1 MRGCANVNVSSGRR
15 ATDGQKEQGLT
26 VVQKSASVFKQ
37 GAWLALVVVVTAAV
51 LTHGRQWQLPDRYNP
66 WALLNVTEAPGWL
79 TRYKLERLDASPA
92 LCLSVLEQTTVQF
105 KPVADRA
112 TGSDC
117 GFDNAVR
124 IERTS
129 MEVSSPFTLS
139 CPAAV
144 SLALWERHAL
154 QPTAQTMLGSSV
166 RRMDHYGS
174 YACRNVYGREGGQRS
189 QHATANALDVAGFVL
204 EDGRR
209 ISVAAH
215 WGGDDE
221 RAAFLRSIHNQA
233 CGFFD
238 SVFGPEYNAAHAD
251 HLHLDR
257 GPYRLCR

>member
-1 MRGCANVNVSSGRR
+1 
-15 ATDGQKEQGLT
+15 L
-26 VVQKSASVFKQ
+26 
-37 GAWLALVVVVTAAV
+37 GAWLFLVVVIAAAV
-51 LTHGRQWQLPDRYNP
+51 LAHGRQWQVPDRHNP
-66 WALLNVTEAPGWL
+66 WATLSIEETPGWL
-79 TRYKLERLDASPA
+79 TRYKLERLDDAPA
-92 LCLSVLEQTTVQF
+92 LCLAVLEKATMRF
-105 KPVADRA
+105 KPVADRVTA
-112 TGSDC
+112 PGCS
-117 GFDNAVR
+117 FNNAVR

-129 MEVSSPFTLS
+129 AQVGEPFTLS

-154 QPTAQTMLGSSV
+154 QPTAQSMLGSNV
-166 RRMDHYGS
+166 RIIQHYGS
-174 YACRNVYGREGGQRS
+174 FACRNVYGREGGQRS
-189 QHATANALDVAGFVL
+189 QHATADALDVAGFVL

-209 ISVAAH
+209 ITVAAH
-215 WGGDDE
+215 WRGDDQ

>member
-1 MRGCANVNVSSGRR
+1 MVTA
-15 ATDGQKEQGLT
+15 
-26 VVQKSASVFKQ
+26 KSTSVFKLF
-37 GAWLALVVVVTAAV
+37 ALLALLAVLAAV
-51 LTHGRQWQLPDRYNP
+51 LLHGRQWQVPDRHNP
-66 WALLNVTEAPGWL
+66 WAPLRIDEVPGWL
-79 TRYKLERLDASPA
+79 TRYKLARLDDAPA
-92 LCLSVLEQTTVQF
+92 VCLATLEQATMRF

-112 TGSDC
+112 VGPGC

-129 MEVSSPFTLS
+129 VQVGEPFTLS

-154 QPTAQTMLGSSV
+154 QPAAKSMLGSSV
-166 RRMDHYGS
+166 RRIEHYGS
-174 YACRNVYGREGGQRS
+174 FACRNVNGRDGGRRS
-189 QHATANALDVAGFVL
+189 QHATADALDVAGFVL

-209 ISVAAH
+209 ITVGSH
-215 WGGDDE
+215 WRGDDE
-221 RAAFLRSIHNQA
+221 RSAFLRRIHQQA

-251 HLHLDR
+251 HFHLDR

>member
-1 MRGCANVNVSSGRR
+1 M
-15 ATDGQKEQGLT
+15 T
-26 VVQKSASVFKQ
+26 VAGKSASVFKQ
-37 GAWLALVVVVTAAV
+37 GVWLALVVAVTAAV
-51 LTHGRQWQLPDRYNP
+51 LTHGRQWQLPDRHNP
-66 WALLNVTEAPGWL
+66 WARLSIAEVPGWL
-79 TRYKLERLDASPA
+79 TRYKLERLDGAPA
-92 LCLSVLEQTTVQF
+92 ICLTVLAQATMQF
-105 KPVADRA
+105 TPVTDRVM
-112 TGSDC
+112 GSGC

-129 MEVSSPFTLS
+129 VEVGDPFTLS

-154 QPTAQTMLGSSV
+154 QPAAQSMLGSNV

-174 YACRNVYGREGGQRS
+174 FACRNVYGREGGQRS
-189 QHATANALDVAGFVL
+189 QHATADALDVAGFVL

-209 ISVAAH
+209 ITVAAH
-215 WGGDDE
+215 WRGDDE
-221 RAAFLRSIHNQA
+221 RAAFLHRIHGQA

-238 SVFGPEYNAAHAD
+238 SVFGPDYNAAHAD

>member
-1 MRGCANVNVSSGRR
+1 MESKSRSGSNWR
-15 ATDGQKEQGLT
+15 A
-26 VVQKSASVFKQ
+26 VAV
-37 GAWLALVVVVTAAV
+37 WLMLAAAVTAAV
-51 LTHGRQWQLPDRYNP
+51 KTHGTHWQLPDRHNP
-66 WALLNVTEAPGWL
+66 WAPLSVDEAPGWL
-79 TRYKLERLDASPA
+79 TRYKLERLDGAPA
-92 LCLSVLEQTTVQF
+92 ACLAVLEQASVRF
-105 KPVADRA
+105 KPVADRVTA
-112 TGSDC
+112 PGCSFT
-117 GFDNAVR
+117 NAVR

-129 MEVSSPFTLS
+129 VQVGEPFTLS

-154 QPTAQTMLGSSV
+154 QPAAQALLGSDV
-166 RRMDHYGS
+166 RSIQHFGS
-174 YACRNVYGREGGQRS
+174 FACRNVYGREGGQRS
-189 QHATANALDVAGFVL
+189 QHATADALDVAGFAL

-215 WGGDDE
+215 WRGNDE
-221 RAAFLRSIHNQA
+221 RAAFLHRIHDQA

>member
-1 MRGCANVNVSSGRR
+1 
-15 ATDGQKEQGLT
+15 
-26 VVQKSASVFKQ
+26 
-37 GAWLALVVVVTAAV
+37 
-51 LTHGRQWQLPDRYNP
+51 
-66 WALLNVTEAPGWL
+66 L
-79 TRYKLERLDASPA
+79 TRYKLERLDGAPA
-92 LCLSVLEQTTVQF
+92 ACLAVLEQATMRF
-105 KPVADRA
+105 KPIADRA
-112 TGSDC
+112 MGSGC

-129 MEVSSPFTLS
+129 VQVGQSFTLS

-154 QPTAQTMLGSSV
+154 QPAAQSILGSRV
-166 RRMDHYGS
+166 RSMQHFGS
-174 YACRNVYGREGGQRS
+174 FACRNVYGREGGRRS
-189 QHATANALDVAGFVL
+189 QHASADALDVAGFVL

-209 ISVAAH
+209 ITVAAH
-215 WGGDDE
+215 WRGDDE
-221 RAAFLRSIHNQA
+221 RAAFLRRIHDEA